1 MQAVLVKRARRERRT
16 DRVRKAMRGT
26 KSTPRLSV
34 FRSLQHIY
42 AQLIDDVTGQTLYA
56 VSTRSAEV
64 RGALK
69 YGGNKAA
76 AAAVGKVL
84 GEKAKALGI
93 EKVCFDRGGC
103 KYHGRVK
110 ALADAARE
118 AGLKF

>member
-1 MQAVLVKRARRERRT
+1 MHAVLVKRARRERRT
-16 DRVRKAMRGT
+16 DRVRKFMRGT
-26 KSTPRLSV
+26 KSTPRLTV

-42 AQLIDDVTGQTLYA
+42 AQLIDDVTGQTLCA
-56 VSTRSAEV
+56 VSTRAADV
-64 RGALK
+64 RGQLK

-76 AAAVGKVL
+76 AAAVGKAI
-84 GEKAKALGI
+84 GEKAKALGVQ
-93 EKVCFDRGGC
+93 KVSFDRGGC